1 MAWLFLSRLFEER
14 ILTLKNGGALI
25 TLKLFL
31 PLTDTRSKDFS
42 KSYHHISLKDP
53 LLRIMFW
60 SLEHP
65 LVPPRH
71 QPQPPSFL
79 PRNELEFRD
88 LETSTPLMFL
98 LFLFILVKE
107 GLLPYSMMKI
117 IMIP

>member
-1 MAWLFLSRLFEER
+1 MAWLFLSRLFGER
-14 ILTLKNGGALI
+14 IITLKNGGALM

-31 PLTDTRSKDFS
+31 PLTNTRLKDFS
-42 KSYHHISLKDP
+42 KLYHHISLKDP
-53 LLRIMFW
+53 LLRIMFQ

-65 LVPPRH
+65 LVPPHH

-79 PRNELEFRD
+79 PRNELESRD
-88 LETSTPLMFL
+88 LETLMLLMFL

-107 GLLPYSMMKI
+107 GFLLYSMMKI

>member
-1 MAWLFLSRLFEER
+1 MAWLFLSRLFGER
-14 ILTLKNGGALI
+14 IITLKNGGALM

-65 LVPPRH
+65 LVPLRH

-79 PRNELEFRD
+79 PRNELESRD
-88 LETSTPLMFL
+88 LETLMLLMFL
-98 LFLFILVKE
+98 LFLFRSEERRV
-107 GLLPYSMMKI
+107 
-117 IMIP
+117 